1 MMSLPLDVQGL
12 GQAQTCSFQN
22 FFEVNK
28 YCEKQLESHMF
39 HFQSKSNLETNTW
52 MIASLDYYYQEQ
64 FGERD
69 C

>member
-28 YCEKQLESHMF
+28 YYEKQLESHMF
-39 HFQSKSNLETNTW
+39 HFSIEKQPGNKYLNDSEFRLLLPRTVRR
-52 MIASLDYYYQEQ
+52 A
-64 FGERD
+64 
-69 C
+69 

>member
-1 MMSLPLDVQGL
+1 MSLPLDVQGL

-39 HFQSKSNLETNTW
+39 HFQSKSNLETNT
-52 MIASLDYYYQEQ
+52 
-64 FGERD
+64 
-69 C
+69 